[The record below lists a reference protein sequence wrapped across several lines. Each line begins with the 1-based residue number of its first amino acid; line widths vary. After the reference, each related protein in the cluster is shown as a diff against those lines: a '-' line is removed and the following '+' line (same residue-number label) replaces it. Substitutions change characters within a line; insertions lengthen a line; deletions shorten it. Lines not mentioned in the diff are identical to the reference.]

1 MSAEAERNGF
11 GSGGSLPRRGAVVTG
26 GSRGLGEAIV
36 RRLACSGCDVLFT
49 YSGQADQTAATTP
62 APGGGRVIA
71 VRADVRDAAAA
82 REVIQTASREFGGLH
97 VLVNNAGITRDR
109 ALTSMSES
117 DWSDVLDINL
127 GGAFL
132 YSQAAA
138 KVFMRQMSGR
148 IINITSI
155 SGLRG
160 VPGQTNYSASKA
172 GMVGLT
178 KSMAR
183 ELGPFNVTVNAVAP
197 GYIETR
203 MLSHLTPQ
211 FRSRMTKQT
220 PMGRFGCSEDV
231 SRLVE
236 YLASDVAGYVT
247 GQVIG
252 VDGGLGI

>member
-1 MSAEAERNGF
+1 MNAECESNG
-11 GSGGSLPRRGAVVTG
+11 RRRAAVVTG
-26 GSRGLGEAIV
+26 GSRGLGQAIV
-36 RRLACSGCDVLFT
+36 QRFACSGWNVLFT
-49 YSGQADQTAATTP
+49 SSSQADETEAA
-62 APGGGRVIA
+62 ASECNGGRVLSLQ
-71 VRADVRDAAAA
+71 ADVRDAGAA
-82 REVIQTASREFGGLH
+82 REVIRTAAREFGGLD

-138 KVFMRQMSGR
+138 SLFMRQMSGR

-160 VPGQTNYSASKA
+160 VPGQANYSASKA

-178 KSMAR
+178 KAMAR

-197 GYIETR
+197 GYIETQ

-211 FRSRMTKQT
+211 FRSKMTKQT
-220 PMGRFGCSEDV
+220 PMGHFGCPEDV
-231 SRLVE
+231 SGLVE
-236 YLASDVAGYVT
+236 FLASNAAGYVT
-247 GQVIG
+247 GQVIS